1 MSLATVIDV
10 LENDLFFKYPIIL
23 EILLKDRT
31 TENNIIWATSDYE
44 IYGVDYY
51 PKSEIKVNS
60 ITGHNTRIIQP
71 RITKAQHNQQMR
83 TKYKAEVFTPAW
95 VCNKQ
100 NNLVDNAW
108 FGLENIFNI
117 EQEKGWLTSKEI
129 IPFPTYDGKTWEDY
143 ILANRMEITCGEA
156 PYLTSRYDMVTG
168 KAIDVSDRI
177 GMLDRKLRV
186 INERI
191 DDINEWFKWVVYA
204 YQSTYGYEF
213 QGDNVIL
220 ARENLFY
227 TFLEN
232 YDYKFNDVPN
242 MEQLKIIA
250 DIISWNIWQMDGLT
264 YAVPLLEHDSYNKQ
278 LTVEDFLEGI
288 RLKKEKIYCKI
299 KNWKTNNIFLFKS
312 IFGEYYE

>member
-10 LENDLFFKYPIIL
+10 LENDLFFKYPMIL

-31 TENNIIWATSDYE
+31 TENNIIWATSDYK
-44 IYGVDYY
+44 IHGLDYY

-95 VCNKQ
+95 VCNNQ

-108 FGLENIFNI
+108 FGLDNIFNI

-168 KAIDVSDRI
+168 KAIEISDRI

-191 DDINEWFKWVVYA
+191 DDTNEWFKWVMHA
-204 YQSTYGYEF
+204 YQSTYGYEY

-227 TFLEN
+227 TG
-232 YDYKFNDVPN
+232 KF
-242 MEQLKIIA
+242 
-250 DIISWNIWQMDGLT
+250 
-264 YAVPLLEHDSYNKQ
+264 
-278 LTVEDFLEGI
+278 
-288 RLKKEKIYCKI
+288 
-299 KNWKTNNIFLFKS
+299 
-312 IFGEYYE
+312 

>member
-1 MSLATVIDV
+1 MGVSTVIDV
-10 LENDLFFKYPIIL
+10 LENDLFFKYPTIL

-31 TENNIIWATSDYE
+31 TGNNIIWATNDYKM
-44 IYGVDYY
+44 YGLDYD
-51 PKSEIKVNS
+51 PKSEIKVKS
-60 ITGHNTRIIQP
+60 ITGYNTRIIQP
-71 RITKAQHNQQMR
+71 RVTKAQQNQQMR
-83 TKYKAEVFTPAW
+83 TRYKAEVFTPAW

-108 FGLENIFNI
+108 FGLDNIFNI
-117 EQEKGWLTSKEI
+117 EQEKDWLTRKEI
-129 IPFPTYDGKTWEDY
+129 ISFPTYDGKTWKDY
-143 ILANRMEITCGEA
+143 VLANRMEITCGEA

-168 KAIDVSDRI
+168 KSIEILNRI

-186 INERI
+186 INERV
-191 DDINEWFKWVVYA
+191 DDIDEWFTWVVYA
-204 YQSTYGYEF
+204 YQSIYGYDY

-232 YDYKFNDVPN
+232 YDYKFNDAPKI
-242 MEQLKIIA
+242 EQLKVIA

-278 LTVEDFLEGI
+278 LTMVDYLEGI

-299 KNWKTNNIFLFKS
+299 KNWKTNEFFLFKS
-312 IFGEYYE
+312 IFGEYNE